1 MLRELLKLLIR
12 PRKAEPPASKGGYH
26 MATILRLQDLIDKRS
41 KNEELQRYKADLD
54 ALLEKAE
61 RLKRYIS
68 LTETIIRMIE
78 QEEIVEFRENI

>member
-1 MLRELLKLLIR
+1 
-12 PRKAEPPASKGGYH
+12 
-26 MATILRLQDLIDKRS
+26 MATILRLQDLHDRKA

-68 LTETIIRMIE
+68 LTETIIRMVE
-78 QEEIVEFRENI
+78 QEEIVEFRKETV